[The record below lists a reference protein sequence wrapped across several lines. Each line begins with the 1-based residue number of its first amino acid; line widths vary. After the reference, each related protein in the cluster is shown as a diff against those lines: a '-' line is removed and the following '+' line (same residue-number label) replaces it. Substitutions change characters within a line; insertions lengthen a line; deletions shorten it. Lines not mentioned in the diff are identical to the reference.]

1 MILVQNDFEKNQ
13 SQSPCTIVRRKESFP
28 GRPPTWSFPR
38 LHPLA
43 IDPETVEVLVAG
55 RARRKEKD
63 RRNWRTLRVPAPIL
77 MNQHKSH
84 VAAIRALCLKPNGQ
98 LVPDIFVL
106 ILIMEQLLCA
116 MMVEVEAVR
125 RTLGFREMMR
135 STACYGRERYLAH
148 GQGEG
153 ASA

>member
-63 RRNWRTLRVPAPIL
+63 RRDWRTLRVPAPIL

-98 LVPDIFVL
+98 LVPNIFDLLL
-106 ILIMEQLLCA
+106 IVEQLRCDEV
-116 MMVEVEAVR
+116 VETVHVSR
-125 RTLGFREMMR
+125 VGYIR
-135 STACYGRERYLAH
+135 SDTVTRSSCRNIGRWA
-148 GQGEG
+148 
-153 ASA
+153 